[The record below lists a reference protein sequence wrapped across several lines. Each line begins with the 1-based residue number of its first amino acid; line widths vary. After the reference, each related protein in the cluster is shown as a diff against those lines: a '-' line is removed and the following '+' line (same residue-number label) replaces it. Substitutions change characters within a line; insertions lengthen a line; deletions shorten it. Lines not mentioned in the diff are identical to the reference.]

1 MKKFPIAERFISPQ
15 GEGLYAGTLMYFI
28 RFAGCSV
35 GKKLTDE
42 DRRKWEQKVDHFH
55 SKENEL
61 LAIYTEKCCT
71 YDGREFLCD
80 TDFRTKEVLTMKEL
94 LDGIPKNIDHI
105 CLTGGEPMNQPL
117 AELFTFIGEETLYK
131 VHVETSGTVSM
142 EATWPEYDPA
152 DSLKEGDDEEGWLW
166 ITVSPKKGLLP
177 EMIGLANEIKL
188 LVDENF
194 DVAKIPEDIKD
205 HRLVWL
211 QPINT
216 EFEVDRRNLDWCISL
231 LREHPNWRLSSQMHK
246 TWRVR

>member
-1 MKKFPIAERFISPQ
+1 MKKFPIAERFTSPQ

-35 GKKLTDE
+35 GKKLSDSE
-42 DRRKWEQKVDHFH
+42 RRGWEQKIDHFH

-61 LAIYTEKCCT
+61 LAVYTEKCCT

-80 TDFRTKEVLTMKEL
+80 TDFRTKEALTMKEL
-94 LDGIPKNIDHI
+94 LDGIPKGVGHI
-105 CLTGGEPMNQPL
+105 CLTGGEPLNQPL
-117 AELFTFIGEETLYK
+117 SEFFDFIGSETDYK

-142 EATWPEYDPA
+142 EDTWPEYTAA
-152 DSLKEGDDEEGWLW
+152 DSLEAWHEGGWLW
-166 ITVSPKKGLLP
+166 ITVSPKKGLLS
-177 EMIGLANEIKL
+177 EMIGIANEIKL

-194 DVAKIPEDIKD
+194 DVEKIPDDIKD

-216 EFEVDRRNLDWCISL
+216 EFEVDRRNLDRCLSL
-231 LREHPNWRLSSQMHK
+231 LQEHKNWRLSSQMHK